1 MLPRK
6 QDAHVEAREKALAD
20 GVRDVAAELRLVDV
34 LDFIGYCRAGQ
45 HAILNDIVSSSVE
58 LFFKDGTLRYGW
70 ATDVDLSWQ
79 STPSVML
86 DMEFHHQ
93 DIAVFFCLAL
103 KEATAAVDIRYIQCA
118 DGSGNAEVVTTR
130 LGRAIADAQLPNPPG
145 SIRPVRLRSAW
156 FRSLPAIEFP
166 KLLDGRP

>member
-1 MLPRK
+1 MLPRNP
-6 QDAHVEAREKALAD
+6 DAQAEAREKALAE

-70 ATDVDLSWQ
+70 AADVELSWQ
-79 STPSVML
+79 TTPCVLL

-93 DIAVFFCLAL
+93 DLAVYFCLAL
-103 KEATAAVDIRYIQCA
+103 REATAGVEIRYIEA
-118 DGSGNAEVVTTR
+118 LDASENPGALTAR
-130 LGRAIADAQLPNPPG
+130 LGGALADARLPNPPG
-145 SIRPVRLRSAW
+145 SNRPVRLRSSG
-156 FRSLPAIEFP
+156 FRLPPALWQAP
-166 KLLDGRP
+166 L